1 MLLFPCEAVWPCTSV
16 CWEPFDYWFNF
27 NTSIWSVPISYFFL
41 IQPER
46 LNVSRNSFISSRLS
60 NLLAYNCSLFFCDI
74 GYNFCSFIS
83 KFVYLGPLFLFLV
96 TLSNSLPILFV
107 FLKNQPLVLLTFSLA
122 CKNKSVSLN
131 LAYAWCTTDNVL
143 FPFISPVGHF
153 SLYINA
159 FHFLQCFR
167 NIIFS

>member
-107 FLKNQPLVLLTFSLA
+107 FLKNQPLVLFIFSIFG
-122 CKNKSVSLN
+122 VSIL
-131 LAYAWCTTDNVL
+131 
-143 FPFISPVGHF
+143 FISTLIFIVSFLLLTSGFVF
-153 SLYINA
+153 SSFYNPFRCTFMLFIWD
-159 FHFLQCFR
+159 FSCFLK
-167 NIIFS
+167 